1 MVDMSEEEEQPLS
14 PEVIS
19 APVLGHWD
27 IRGLA
32 QAIRY
37 QLVYS
42 GVEFDDF
49 YHYHVDD
56 KEQTEESWR
65 RKQDKL
71 DLPFASLPYLVDNK
85 LKLTGHIA
93 IH

>member
-1 MVDMSEEEEQPLS
+1 MQEEAVADDFSEEDSDKLPEPEEK
-14 PEVIS
+14 V
-19 APVLGHWD
+19 APVLGNWD

-56 KEQTEESWR
+56 RE
-65 RKQDKL
+65 
-71 DLPFASLPYLVDNK
+71 
-85 LKLTGHIA
+85 
-93 IH
+93 